1 MRPKP
6 APHEVVTIEVPA
18 RPRKRPRQTRSVALV
33 EALKAAGREI
43 LEREGREALTV
54 QNLSARAGVAV
65 SSIYE
70 YYPAM
75 ESLVAAIYHDY
86 RGEARRDVVEHIMA
100 LPPSAG
106 LFEGLLSL
114 LRFGNAALQK
124 WARVDPAFN
133 LKATYYEELV
143 RLDLVKSENFW
154 SAVAM
159 PALMRR
165 FADEVRV
172 RDREKAAF
180 LAHHAVL
187 ALPRA
192 VMLGRPHYLAEPD
205 TPLLIAHMLYALL
218 TAPGEASAAKP
229 E

>member
-33 EALKAAGREI
+33 EAL
-43 LEREGREALTV
+43 TM
-54 QNLSARAGVAV
+54 QNLSARAGLAV
-65 SSIYE
+65 SPIYE